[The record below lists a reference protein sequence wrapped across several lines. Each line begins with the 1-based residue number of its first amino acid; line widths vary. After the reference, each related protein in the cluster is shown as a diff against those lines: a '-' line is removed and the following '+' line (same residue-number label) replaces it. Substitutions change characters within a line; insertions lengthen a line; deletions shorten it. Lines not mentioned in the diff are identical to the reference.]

1 MSTNTARRA
10 QKSTD
15 DKKPKIWNKNELGAA
30 FEAEEIGEL
39 KKLLQHA
46 DPLRWFV
53 TPAFQKK
60 MVQVATVSREL
71 QTAAAW
77 QRPVSL
83 PKPIGS
89 ALVPVTVTRTARSN
103 SADGW
108 LLPIMWVDGQISS
121 GNERDGW
128 QKLPASLIEL
138 GQKVVDAVRRS
149 PSAAHHFTEL
159 EQLLAPGRW
168 TLAFVKEEN
177 WQNVDLSMLELR
189 ADSAWAALSC
199 ALIARCNGF
208 KFGDPLLATG
218 CFEPEHGNWSVGIGS
233 LEAKLNAAIAA
244 GVNSIAVPHSSL
256 AAAEQLVA
264 ELTRPVAGFA
274 AADLPESP
282 QVIAL
287 EDHQDI
293 FLAVKPILQKMT
305 QPPTGED
312 GDDAKNNWH
321 QTLPTVADKREYYC
335 RCLLP
340 EVVQRNRARLGGVR
354 QAQHVKHLVSIISWQ
369 WELLLLNMEVYQPEN
384 KLFFHTKGGMKNEL
398 DQMLN
403 VCRGSQSEKIAAVEV
418 RDSLAGNDGLRR
430 MAEEV
435 EKIVRKPG
443 ELVFDVMPGRRAMQ
457 MMLLPAARPG
467 DLVHCWWVDTGGVAN
482 TVLPMSVKPMLW
494 QIDDAGVLQ
503 PIEIGE

>member
-1 MSTNTARRA
+1 MTTDTAKTA
-10 QKSTD
+10 LKSTEGE
-15 DKKPKIWNKNELGAA
+15 KPRIWNKNQLGAA

-39 KKLLQHA
+39 RKLLPHA
-46 DPLRWFV
+46 DPLRWLV
-53 TPAFQKK
+53 TPTFQNK
-60 MVQVATVSREL
+60 MVQVARVSREQ

-83 PKPIGS
+83 PQPIGS
-89 ALVPVTVTRTARSN
+89 ALVPVTVTRTAKSN
-103 SADGW
+103 CAAGW
-108 LLPIMWVDGQISS
+108 LLPVMWVDSQTSS
-121 GNERDGW
+121 GHQRDGW
-128 QKLPASLIEL
+128 QKLPASLNEL

-159 EQLLAPGRW
+159 DQLLAPGRW

-177 WQNVDLSMLELR
+177 WGNVDLSMLELS
-189 ADSAWAALSC
+189 ADSSWAALSC

-208 KFGDPLLATG
+208 KFGDPLFATG
-218 CFEPEHGNWSVGIGS
+218 CFETEHGGWSVGIGS
-233 LEAKLNAAIAA
+233 LEAKLSAAINA
-244 GVNSIAVPHSSL
+244 GVNSIAVPRNSL
-256 AAAEQLVA
+256 AAVEQLIA
-264 ELTRPVAGFA
+264 ELIRPSDDFA
-274 AADLPESP
+274 AADLPDPP

-287 EDHQDI
+287 KDDQDI
-293 FLAVKPILQKMT
+293 FRAVKPILQEMT
-305 QPPTGED
+305 QPPTVED
-312 GDDAKNNWH
+312 DDDAKNNWH
-321 QTLPTVADKREYYC
+321 QTLATVADKREYYC

-340 EVVQRNRARLGGVR
+340 EVAQRNRTRLGDVR

-398 DQMLN
+398 DQMLS
-403 VCRGSQSEKIAAVEV
+403 VCRGSQGEKIGAVEV
-418 RDSLAGNDGLRR
+418 RNSLAGNDGLRK

-435 EKIVRKPG
+435 DKIERKPG

-494 QIDDAGVLQ
+494 QIDDDGVLQ
-503 PIEIGE
+503 PIEIAE